1 MNKPTRNSPFARHI
15 ATGRE
20 EYLPETLLQIG
31 TLVHRQGW
39 GLTHTAMGAET
50 ALCPLP
56 VEVKLKRYRHVC
68 DLLHEAFP
76 MTEQQLHDL
85 HGTHD
90 GSLAHYLAS
99 IQRIHQ

>member
-1 MNKPTRNSPFARHI
+1 MTRRDSPFARYI

-20 EYLPETLLQIG
+20 EALPETLLQIG

-56 VEVKLKRYRHVC
+56 VDVKLERYRHVC
-68 DLLHEAFP
+68 GLLHEALP
-76 MTEQQLHDL
+76 MTKRQLHDL
-85 HGTHD
+85 HGTHE
-90 GSLAHYLAS
+90 GSLEHWMES
-99 IQRIHQ
+99 IQRIHP